1 VLLGL
6 KEERL
11 DLDRKSAA
19 ICNMQNKS
27 LIGKIDQAFIFAF
40 TVQ

>member
-11 DLDRKSAA
+11 ERKSAA